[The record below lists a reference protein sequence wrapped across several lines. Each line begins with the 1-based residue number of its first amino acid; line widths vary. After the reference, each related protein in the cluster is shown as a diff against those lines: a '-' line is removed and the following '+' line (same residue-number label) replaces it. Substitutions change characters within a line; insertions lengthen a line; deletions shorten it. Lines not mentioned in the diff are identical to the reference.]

1 MKINQKNMEKVL
13 NELHKSINVDYKLT
27 SKSDKIYK
35 VGIIE
40 DNLFVEKQFD
50 IKIKID
56 ASLRKKNFDTW
67 TNNVIQPVGNVFIEK
82 LNKYIQ
88 DKEYITFLTNNKLF
102 IEKDGLILNMIYN
115 NDMFKISLLIGY
127 KK

>member
-35 VGIIE
+35 VGMIE

-50 IKIKID
+50 IEIKID

>member
-35 VGIIE
+35 VGMI
-40 DNLFVEKQFD
+40 DNNLFVEKQFD
-50 IKIKID
+50 IEIAID
-56 ASLRKKNFDTW
+56 ASLRKKNFDVW
-67 TNNVIQPVGNVFIEK
+67 INNVIQPVGNVFIEK

-88 DKEYITFLTNNKLF
+88 DKEYITFLTDNNLF
-102 IEKDGLILNMIYN
+102 IEKDGLILNMTYN
-115 NDMFKISLLIGY
+115 NYMFQISLLIGY

>member
-35 VGIIE
+35 VGMIE

-50 IKIKID
+50 IEIKID

-82 LNKYIQ
+82 INKYIQ

>member
-35 VGIIE
+35 VGMIE

>member
-35 VGIIE
+35 VGMIE

-50 IKIKID
+50 IEIKID
-56 ASLRKKNFDTW
+56 ASLRKNNFDTW
-67 TNNVIQPVGNVFIEK
+67 TNNVIQPVGNVFIKK